1 MTQPAQLI
9 GRRARRQEDP
19 ALLQGT
25 GRFVDDIPMPG
36 VLHAAFVRSSLA
48 HARLGAI
55 DIDAA
60 LALPGVVACYTAST
74 MASLLTQPRLP
85 IAFPQGQL
93 GPQAMPFVLPES
105 ETCYVGEALVM
116 IVAHSRAIAEDAAA
130 LVDIDYEELPA
141 LIDCRE
147 ALDPQSPLA
156 CLADPIQLFKQ
167 FKIAYGDAVQAF
179 KDAHAVVKVEL
190 RQHRGAAHPIEGRGI
205 LVNPDQATGTLTVWA
220 STQMSHELAHTLCKM
235 LGLSETRVRV
245 IAPDVGGG
253 FGSKYLVYPEDV
265 AVAAAAHAL
274 KRPVKWIEDR
284 REHFLSA
291 IQEREQYW
299 SVEAAVDS
307 QGRLLGVRGRMVHDQ
322 GAFAPHSINVPYNSA
337 TSLPGPYILPA
348 YELDVAVARTNKV
361 PVIPIRGAGYPQGC
375 FTMERLLDRVAD
387 TLKIDRGE
395 VRLRNYI
402 PRDRMPYPT
411 PMVNRAGAPITYDS
425 GDYAYCHEKALAE
438 ADLPGFRRR
447 QAQARSRGQY
457 LGIGFAAAV
466 KGTGRGPFESG
477 TVRVSHDGR
486 VSVFTGALAMGQG
499 LATALGQICAQG
511 LGVRIEDVDV
521 ICGDTSFV
529 SLGMGGFASR
539 QTVTA
544 GSSVHLA
551 ALAVREKA
559 IKVAA
564 QMLDEL
570 PANLTIEN
578 GVIHMPGKSG
588 SGVPLADVAMRLRG
602 LPGYAFPEGAE
613 AGLEATFHFRV
624 DQLAYSNAFHVCEVE
639 VDIETGFIRLMRYIA
654 MHDSGKLINPMMV
667 EGQIHGGIVH
677 GIGNAMFEYMRY
689 DEYGQP
695 TTTTLAD
702 YLLPTATDIP
712 HIEVLLHESP
722 SPVNPL
728 GVKGAGESGVLPVAS
743 SIASAIE
750 DALAGYGIRIDEVP
764 ITPLRL
770 LDLINN
776 ANVM

>member
-1 MTQPAQLI
+1 
-9 GRRARRQEDP
+9 
-19 ALLQGT
+19 
-25 GRFVDDIPMPG
+25 
-36 VLHAAFVRSSLA
+36 
-48 HARLGAI
+48 
-55 DIDAA
+55 
-60 LALPGVVACYTAST
+60 
-74 MASLLTQPRLP
+74 
-85 IAFPQGQL
+85 
-93 GPQAMPFVLPES
+93 
-105 ETCYVGEALVM
+105 
-116 IVAHSRAIAEDAAA
+116 
-130 LVDIDYEELPA
+130 
-141 LIDCRE
+141 
-147 ALDPQSPLA
+147 
-156 CLADPIQLFKQ
+156 
-167 FKIAYGDAVQAF
+167 
-179 KDAHAVVKVEL
+179 
-190 RQHRGAAHPIEGRGI
+190 
-205 LVNPDQATGTLTVWA
+205 
-220 STQMSHELAHTLCKM
+220 MSHELAHTLCKM

-307 QGRLLGVRGRMVHDQ
+307 QGRLLGVRGQMVHDQ

-602 LPGYAFPEGAE
+602 LPGYAFPEDAE